1 MKDFRYI
8 MMGTLDHPGDLPLKG
23 EFFYRRR
30 EKWMPEVPKVF
41 HKQGSKG

>member
-23 EFFYRRR
+23 EFFLQT
-30 EKWMPEVPKVF
+30 EGEVDAR
-41 HKQGSKG
+41 GASAG